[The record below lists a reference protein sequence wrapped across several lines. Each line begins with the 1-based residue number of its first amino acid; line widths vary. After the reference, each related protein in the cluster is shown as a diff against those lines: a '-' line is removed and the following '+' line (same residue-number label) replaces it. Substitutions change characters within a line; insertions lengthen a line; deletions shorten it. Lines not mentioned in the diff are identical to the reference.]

1 MSSSQ
6 SLPEHLRTHLSLLV
20 RASIVLHFV
29 ALAAIAVAPAAWPW
43 YVAAVL
49 IDHAILVTQGLWP
62 RSQFLGRNHTCLGKI
77 GMASDSIALTIDDGP
92 DPEVTPRI
100 LELLERAGAKATF
113 FCIGERACRHPE
125 LIREI
130 VQAGHAVENHTHHH
144 SPLFWFYGIGRL
156 RREIELAQTH
166 LTALA
171 LRPPRFFRAPAG
183 LRSPLLDP
191 VLQRLGLQL
200 VSWTRRGYD
209 TREQQPRMVAERLT
223 RGLVAG
229 NILLVHDG
237 NAARDAHGT
246 PIVLEVLPLVLAAAQ
261 AKGYQWVL
269 LRDVL

>member
-1 MSSSQ
+1 MNSSP
-6 SLPEHLRTHLSLLV
+6 SLPGQRRTHLSLLV
-20 RASIVLHFV
+20 RASIAVHLV
-29 ALAAIAVAPAAWPW
+29 ALAAMVAVPGAWPW
-43 YVAAVL
+43 CIAAILV
-49 IDHAILVTQGLWP
+49 DHAVLVTQGLLP
-62 RSQFLGRNHTCLGKI
+62 RSQLLGRNSTCLGSA
-77 GMASDSIALTIDDGP
+77 GAASNSIALTIDDGP

-100 LELLERAGAKATF
+100 LELLARSGAKATF

-130 VQAGHAVENHTHHH
+130 VQAGHAVENHTQHH
-144 SPLFWFYGIGRL
+144 SPLFWFYGVGRL

-209 TREQQPRMVAERLT
+209 TREQQSGVVAERLT
-223 RGLVAG
+223 RGLAAG

-246 PIVLEVLPLVLAAAQ
+246 PIVLEALSLVLAAART
-261 AKGYQWVL
+261 KGYQWVL